1 MSAIFIHLS
10 DIHFGQER
18 DHRVHIH
25 ADVKEQLLSDAG
37 EVVRGLAG
45 GIAHGILVTGDVA
58 YSGKREQYEDAAK
71 WLDALA
77 EKVGCPIHR
86 VQMVP
91 GNHDL
96 DRDKLSLGAS
106 YLLGLIRG
114 GGAAE
119 YEQVLS
125 NKSDRSALFSRF
137 EEFGRF
143 SFGYR
148 CALDEEGK
156 YATNL
161 HVELAPGRSI
171 RFIRM
176 NSSLLCTG
184 SEDDKNPE
192 LMIGARQFIVPRK
205 VGEENIVLVHHP
217 LNWYKDGND
226 VRNYIRSRA
235 RIFISGHEH
244 NPKVEIHHVGEGCDI
259 MMLAAGAT
267 VPFKSDET
275 YTFTYNII
283 EFDWD
288 VENDALAVTMHP
300 RAWNPTDTCFEADDK
315 RLGGKE
321 PRFTLGSPNFRKAQG
336 PSTAA
341 DPLGPDLGTEAT
353 PLEVAGPVVELVAT
367 EAPEGEATTMPPNV
381 EGYELA
387 MLRFFRDLL
396 ENERL
401 RILVALDA
409 IPSDSDERMTQGVE
423 RKLFD
428 WLAREGRLPDVV
440 RMIGEVISER
450 KDGGA

>member
-1 MSAIFIHLS
+1 MPAVFIHLS

-25 ADVKEQLLSDAG
+25 ADVKEQLVADAG
-37 EVVRGLAG
+37 DVVGGLPG
-45 GIAHGILVTGDVA
+45 RVAHGILVTGDIA
-58 YSGKREQYEDAAK
+58 YSGKRDQYEAAAT

-96 DRDKLSLGAS
+96 DRDQQSQGAT
-106 YLLGLIRG
+106 YLLDLIRS

-119 YEQVLS
+119 YESVLS
-125 NKSDRSALFSRF
+125 NKSDRASLFARF

-143 SFGYR
+143 SFGYS

-161 HVELAPGRSI
+161 HVELAPNRSI

-184 SEDDKNPE
+184 KEDDKKPE
-192 LMIGARQFIVPRK
+192 LMIGARQFIIPRK
-205 VGEENIVLVHHP
+205 DGEENIVLVHHP
-217 LNWYKDGND
+217 LSWYKDSD
-226 VRNYIRSRA
+226 DIRTYVRSRA

-244 NPKVEIHHVGEGCDI
+244 NPKVEVDQVEDGSDI

-288 VENDALAVTMHP
+288 AESDALVVTMHP
-300 RAWNPTDTCFEADDK
+300 RAWNPAATCFEADEK
-315 RLGGKE
+315 RLGGRR
-321 PRFTLGSPNFRKAQG
+321 PCFTLGSPNFRRAAAPPAAAG
-336 PSTAA
+336 PA
-341 DPLGPDLGTEAT
+341 PRG
-353 PLEVAGPVVELVAT
+353 EVKPAEVVEPVVELVPADT
-367 EAPEGEATTMPPNV
+367 AEEEATTMPPEV

-396 ENERL
+396 ESERL

-409 IPSDSDERMTQGVE
+409 IPSDSDERMTLGVE

-428 WLAREGRLPDVV
+428 WLARQGRLPDVI
-440 RMIGEVISER
+440 RLIDESISER
-450 KDGGA
+450 KDEGA